1 MGYTTEDRTN
11 KLLQATCALPAL
23 FPYIYLN
30 DTPYLDGGLSDSIP
44 YERAFADGCD
54 RVVVVLTR
62 QKGYKKKT
70 GATTKA
76 LAHAFWKYP
85 ELGKDL
91 LSRADCYNRSL
102 KKLEQLEK
110 EKKVIVIRPDNTD
123 GFSRLEKDKEKIKA
137 LYHDGYTKGLLF
149 SDKVK
154 EFYTK

>member
-1 MGYTTEDRTN
+1 M
-11 KLLQATCALPAL
+11 
-23 FPYIYLN
+23 
-30 DTPYLDGGLSDSIP
+30 
-44 YERAFADGCD
+44 
-54 RVVVVLTR
+54 
-62 QKGYKKKT
+62 
-70 GATTKA
+70 ATTKA

>member
-1 MGYTTEDRTN
+1 M
-11 KLLQATCALPAL
+11 
-23 FPYIYLN
+23 
-30 DTPYLDGGLSDSIP
+30 LSGSIRNS
-44 YERAFADGCD
+44 E
-54 RVVVVLTR
+54 
-62 QKGYKKKT
+62 KT
-70 GATTKA
+70 
-76 LAHAFWKYP
+76 
-85 ELGKDL
+85 
-91 LSRADCYNRSL
+91 SRADCYNRSL